1 MEKIIAWVQQL
12 NFDSVLQ
19 TAMVVAASL
28 LCITVHETCHGYAA
42 YLLGDPTAKRMGRLS
57 LNPIKH
63 IDLVGLIMMAVAHFG
78 WAKPV
83 PVDPRYFKDPKAG
96 MAVTALAGP
105 VSNVVLA
112 YAAVLLQ
119 SVCAALYYRKGSTV
133 WEYVWTFFYCVEIIS
148 AGLAVF
154 NIFPIPPL
162 DGSKVLFAFLPQQA
176 YDKLMRYERYGM
188 GLLAILL
195 LTNVLDAP
203 LLFLREGL
211 QNGLNAIGTWP
222 LYLILKLAG

>member
-19 TAMVVAASL
+19 TGMVVAASL

-119 SVCAALYYRKGSTV
+119 SVCAALYYRNGSTV